1 MKKKLTKTATIIT
14 IAFAFLSAI
23 SICTAQDYNT
33 SYQLL
38 NRPDGNLVYELNI
51 VIPQSLLEYYK
62 QESHR
67 LSTDSD
73 FAKFVTPYALK
84 PIADNLWKIYD
95 NNEDFTNG
103 ALMIVHQLTYEETVP
118 AKYPVETMA
127 DNKGDCDLF
136 SCTAASILKAGGIDI
151 VLLHY
156 KDQKHMNIGVHL
168 SNAPRRARTSAYSI
182 TQNGVTYYI
191 AECTSG
197 SDWKD
202 SWRVGECPDDMKQAS
217 AQVITLENA
226 EQVTPGQVSASFTAI
241 EPSSISLEIS
251 PPLTFQQSII
261 TCRGQLNP
269 IKPNANVTIY
279 MEVDGSWTVLGTAVT
294 QSDGRFEYAW
304 KMENAGLCSVRASWS
319 GDESNAG
326 TTSLTKS
333 ATVVPLFLVA
343 LLAVVVLAAVIGAV
357 AVVASRHTQHESLEP
372 KIPQP
377 PGFS

>member
-1 MKKKLTKTATIIT
+1 MKTKLAKTVTIIT
-14 IAFAFLSAI
+14 IIFTFLSTI
-23 SICTAQDYNT
+23 SVSLAEDANI

-38 NRPDGNLVYELNI
+38 NKPDGNLVYELNV
-51 VIPQSLLEYYK
+51 VIPQSLLEYYRE
-62 QESHR
+62 ESHR
-67 LSTDSD
+67 LSIDSD

-84 PIADNLWKIYD
+84 PIADNLWKIYEND
-95 NNEDFTNG
+95 EDFANG
-103 ALMIVHQLTYEETVP
+103 ALMIVHQLTYEETLP

-136 SCTAASILKAGGIDI
+136 SCTAASILTAGGLDV
-151 VLLHY
+151 VLFHY

-168 SNAPRRARTSAYSI
+168 SSAPRRARTSVYSI
-182 TQNGVTYYI
+182 TQNGVPYYI

-197 SDWKD
+197 NWKD
-202 SWRVGECPDDMKQAS
+202 GWRVGECPDDLKKAS

-226 EQVTPGQVSASFTAI
+226 EQVSPGQVSASFTAI
-241 EPSSISLEIS
+241 EPSFILLEVS
-251 PPLTFQQSII
+251 PPLTFQESMIAF
-261 TCRGQLNP
+261 RGQLTP
-269 IKPNANVTIY
+269 IKPNENVTIY
-279 MEVDGSWTVLGTAVT
+279 MQVDGSWIVLGTAVT
-294 QSDGRFEYAW
+294 QPDGRFEYAW
-304 KMENAGLCSVRASWS
+304 KTKSAGLCSVRASWP

-357 AVVASRHTQHESLEP
+357 AVFASKHTQHESLEP
-372 KIPQP
+372 EIPQP

>member
-1 MKKKLTKTATIIT
+1 
-14 IAFAFLSAI
+14 
-23 SICTAQDYNT
+23 
-33 SYQLL
+33 
-38 NRPDGNLVYELNI
+38 
-51 VIPQSLLEYYK
+51 
-62 QESHR
+62 
-67 LSTDSD
+67 
-73 FAKFVTPYALK
+73 
-84 PIADNLWKIYD
+84 
-95 NNEDFTNG
+95 
-103 ALMIVHQLTYEETVP
+103 MIVHQLTYEETLP

-136 SCTAASILKAGGIDI
+136 SCTAASILTAGGLDV
-151 VLLHY
+151 VLFHY

-168 SNAPRRARTSAYSI
+168 SNAPRRARTSVYSI
-182 TQNGVTYYI
+182 TQNGVPYYI

-197 SDWKD
+197 NWKD
-202 SWRVGECPDDMKQAS
+202 GWRVGECPDDLKKAS

-251 PPLTFQQSII
+251 PPLTFQESMIAF
-261 TCRGQLNP
+261 RGQLTP
-269 IKPNANVTIY
+269 IKPNENVTIY
-279 MEVDGSWTVLGTAVT
+279 MQVDGSWTVLGTAVT
-294 QSDGRFEYAW
+294 QPDGRFEYAW
-304 KMENAGLCSVRASWS
+304 KTKSAGLCSVRASWS

-357 AVVASRHTQHESLEP
+357 AVFASRHTQHESLEP
-372 KIPQP
+372 EIPQP